1 MKFDVLTKS
10 TNRPLSDQEQAL
22 LVCAL
27 EKAGVAEAHG
37 AQLQTVRVVSES
49 TSSWPV
55 LEFSVDGQIPPVNGV
70 MEVLADLQYHESQ
83 CLMGLMVYSKNGTVA
98 GMECWSIDGQGE
110 PKSWPTPCQLRPL
123 AHNKGFN
130 RTPESSG
137 PAKPGEFGGGA
148 G

>member
-1 MKFDVLTKS
+1 MKSDLLTKP
-10 TNRPLSDQEQAL
+10 TDRTLSEQEQTL

-27 EKAGVAEAHG
+27 EKAGVSEAHAADLG
-37 AQLQTVRVVSES
+37 KVRVVAES
-49 TSSWPV
+49 TSSWP
-55 LEFSVDGQIPPVNGV
+55 LIEFSINGQTAPVSGG
-70 MEVLADLQYHESQ
+70 MEVLADLQYHEGQ
-83 CLMGLMVYSKNGTVA
+83 CLMGLMVYSKYGMLA

-110 PKSWPTPCQLRPL
+110 PSSWPRPRQLRPL